1 MVIELGGNIKLIGFK
16 DIEPAKLVVIKKIV
30 GNYAKQIS
38 EKVGDIKEL
47 SVELQGTEVK
57 AKLEYKDK
65 TINAENTDQ
74 NMFFALDK
82 ALSQIKQQ
90 V

>member
-1 MVIELGGNIKLIGFK
+1 MIELGGNIKLIGFK
-16 DIEPAKLVVIKKIV
+16 DLEPAKLVVVKKVV
-30 GNYAKQIS
+30 GNYAKTFS

-47 SVELQGTEVK
+47 SVELKGTEVK

-65 TINAENTDQ
+65 TINSETTDQ

-82 ALSQIKQQ
+82 ALSQLKQQ
-90 V
+90 L